1 MEEAILQNAHLPPS
15 DPDLFDS
22 CGTDLTQMNSDSSA
36 ITADASKASSQQFAE
51 PFPIDQSTKWT
62 DHQHR
67 LYINS
72 LEASFVN
79 ELYQSVQLRGRSLR
93 NHSKEAFK
101 SKTLQNSQNMT
112 KQFPVVQDCCWKKI
126 CVERNESMLEST
138 ADSRVLAGSPSR
150 LAPVARGCVTKESD
164 VYDCGM
170 LYDEGTRVRV
180 ISKFSRWSPRII
192 EKSYHQESVGYPAE
206 ASDQNFK
213 NVDQVASSSCMPMTK
228 RLKTATV
235 GASSND
241 QVVPAGNFHRTG
253 VSANIN
259 SSSENEGQH
268 EFLSELPERF
278 HNPNSDH
285 HSFLRGS

>member
-1 MEEAILQNAHLPPS
+1 MEEGILQNAHLPSS

-22 CGTDLTQMNSDSSA
+22 CGTELTQMNSDSSA
-36 ITADASKASSQQFAE
+36 ITEDASKASSQQFEA

-67 LYINS
+67 LYLNS

-79 ELYQSVQLRGRSLR
+79 ELYQSVLLRGRSLR
-93 NHSKEAFK
+93 NDSKEAFK

-112 KQFPVVQDCCWKKI
+112 KQFPAVQDCCWKKI
-126 CVERNESMLEST
+126 CVERNEPMLEST
-138 ADSRVLAGSPSR
+138 ADSHVLAGSPSR
-150 LAPVARGCVTKESD
+150 LAPVARGRVTKESD

-170 LYDEGTRVRV
+170 LYDEGTQVRG
-180 ISKFSRWSPRII
+180 ISKFSRWSPRMI
-192 EKSYHQESVGYPAE
+192 EKSYHQESVGYRAE
-206 ASDQNFK
+206 ASDQNFQ
-213 NVDQVASSSCMPMTK
+213 NGDQGASSSCMPMTK
-228 RLKTATV
+228 RLKTATAD
-235 GASSND
+235 ASSND

-253 VSANIN
+253 VSSNIN
-259 SSSENEGQH
+259 SSSENEGPH
-268 EFLSELPERF
+268 ELLSELPEGF